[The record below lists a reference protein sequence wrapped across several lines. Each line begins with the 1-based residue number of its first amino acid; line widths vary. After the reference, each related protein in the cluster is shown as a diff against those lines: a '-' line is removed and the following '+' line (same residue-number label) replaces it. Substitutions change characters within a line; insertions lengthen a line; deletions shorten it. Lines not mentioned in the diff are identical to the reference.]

1 MPLQESRLGVDAGQT
16 GTLVQTEKT
25 VDAAKRVLS
34 RQTDVQLREL
44 QSLETRALPAYKP
57 TTRSLPHRNLTRDVR
72 RDGNVPRIALAVVA
86 ARPGPI
92 TACVGLRN
100 HCVCDRDWSCPVGTV
115 ETNLPVRAATLL
127 R

>member
-44 QSLETRALPAYKP
+44 QSLETERSRPINQPHAAFP
-57 TTRSLPHRNLTRDVR
+57 T
-72 RDGNVPRIALAVVA
+72 
-86 ARPGPI
+86 
-92 TACVGLRN
+92 
-100 HCVCDRDWSCPVGTV
+100 
-115 ETNLPVRAATLL
+115 AT
-127 R
+127 